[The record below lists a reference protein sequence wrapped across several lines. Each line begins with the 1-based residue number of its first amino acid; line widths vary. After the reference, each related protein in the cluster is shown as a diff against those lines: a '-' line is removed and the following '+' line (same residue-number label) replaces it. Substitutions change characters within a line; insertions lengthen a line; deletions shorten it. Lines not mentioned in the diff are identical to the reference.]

1 MKTRFKRYGLAGV
14 ILITIGIL
22 IFLPRT
28 LSLNNVW
35 SSDETTWLRRSHGF
49 ATALKHH
56 EYAGTLQS
64 YHPGV
69 STMWLGGLA
78 LWREYGDAL
87 AIAPKLVTREFLSP
101 TRLSAVRLP
110 VALLT
115 GLIILVIGLLLRR
128 LLGNGVACVSVVFL
142 ALDPF
147 LLGESRRLHT
157 DALATLCLM
166 VSFLCWLCYLEAEV
180 SRRRDVILSGVC
192 FGLACLS
199 KSLAAGFVLFLPLL
213 LFGYRSPRSKSSL
226 LWAVLLWTTT
236 VVVSVI
242 IVWPYLWTLRLGTI
256 PLSPLLIIVVLGIAV
271 VAARRHS
278 ERVLSVDGAALTD
291 RKNTS
296 RIQAGLIKLGLVCV
310 LLGVTAIL
318 LSASH
323 LVLTHVYWALTTPH
337 EVPQLFLGKISQA
350 QGGLYYP
357 VYGIVCSAPLTAAL
371 VVFAIWQLWKQRK
384 QDPSTFRVGL
394 ALLLFS
400 CFYLWGLTLVAKKMA
415 RYLVITAPAWDVL
428 AAIGAVSLTRLL
440 RNVVKKPVLTCA
452 ALIFILSVQ
461 AAPVLSLHPN
471 YGAYHHPAI
480 PADWIANNI
489 NQGGGLGLDSAAEY
503 LNDKPNADQL
513 TAYVTLLGG
522 FLKYYF
528 NGQTRTINAQTELL
542 ESDYVVVYI
551 RDKQIGWVPS
561 TEFFQKLTLEH
572 IIRINSVDYVWIYRV
587 NESITSH

>member
-1 MKTRFKRYGLAGV
+1 MKTRFKHFGFVSV
-14 ILITIGIL
+14 ILITIVL
-22 IFLPRT
+22 INFLPRT
-28 LSLNNVW
+28 LSLNAVW
-35 SSDETTWLRRSHGF
+35 SSDETIWLRRSHGF
-49 ATALKHH
+49 ATALKRH
-56 EYAGTLQS
+56 EYAGTFQS

-69 STMWLGGLA
+69 TTMWLGGLA
-78 LWREYGDAL
+78 LWREYGDTL
-87 AIAPKLVTREFLSP
+87 SIAPKLVTREFLSP
-101 TRLSAVRLP
+101 ARLSAVRLP

-115 GLIILVIGLLLRR
+115 GLTILVIGLLLRR
-128 LLGNGVACVSVVFL
+128 LLGNAVAFVGILFL

-157 DALATLCLM
+157 DALATLFLM
-166 VSFLCWLCYLEAEV
+166 VSLLCWLCYLETEIR
-180 SRRRDVILSGVC
+180 RRRDIIFSGVC

-213 LFGYRSPRSKSSL
+213 LFGYRSPRFKSSL

-236 VVVSVI
+236 VVASVI
-242 IVWPYLWTLRLGTI
+242 LVWPYLWTLRLGPI

-278 ERVLSVDGAALTD
+278 ERVSPDDGTSFTD
-291 RKNTS
+291 GKRTS
-296 RIQAGLIKLGLVCV
+296 RIQARLSKFAMACG
-310 LLGVTAIL
+310 LLGIIAIL
-318 LSASH
+318 LSASR

-350 QGGLYYP
+350 QGGLYYL

-384 QDPSTFRVGL
+384 QARSAFRVGL

-428 AAIGAVSLTRLL
+428 AAIGAVSLIRLL
-440 RNVVKKPVLTCA
+440 QNAVKKPVLTYGS
-452 ALIFILSVQ
+452 LISILFLQ

-503 LNDKPNADQL
+503 LNDKPNAEQL
-513 TAYVTLLGG
+513 TVYVTLLGG
-522 FLKYYF
+522 FLQYYF
-528 NGQTRTINAQTELL
+528 NGQIHTFDTQTELL

-572 IIRINSVDYVWIYRV
+572 VIRINSVDYVWIYRV